1 MPTLWAQT
9 TEFSNIS
16 AGDDLPILVKF
27 DFRPPVQDGIEP
39 PQEKPVDTDSYMT
52 T

>member
-9 TEFSNIS
+9 TNSPIFW
-16 AGDDLPILVKF
+16 GDDLPILVKF
-27 DFRPPVQDGIEP
+27 DFRPPVRDGIEP
-39 PQEKPVDTDSYMT
+39 PQEKPWTPISYMT